1 MTATGLPPDCCP
13 GETCHGDPHGMHTM
27 DCAGEVLAQWDAWH
41 CERCGRRY
49 RQPFDPHGAPLCI
62 GVLEPVTVTITRRT
76 P

>member
-1 MTATGLPPDCCP
+1 MTARPTTGQEVQTLRP
-13 GETCHGDPHGMHTM
+13 
-27 DCAGEVLAQWDAWH
+27 AGLIAQWDAWH
-41 CERCGRRY
+41 CDRCGRRY